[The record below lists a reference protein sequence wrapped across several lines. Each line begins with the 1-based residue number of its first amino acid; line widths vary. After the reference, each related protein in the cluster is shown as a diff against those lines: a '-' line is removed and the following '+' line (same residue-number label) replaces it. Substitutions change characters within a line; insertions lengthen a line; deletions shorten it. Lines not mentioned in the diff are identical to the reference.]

1 MSADPGGVAP
11 PSQIRFQTLPELSVY
26 VHLPWCV
33 RKCPYC
39 DFNSHERNDS
49 IPEQR
54 YIDALI
60 ADLESSLPMVWGRP
74 VVSIFFG
81 GGTPSLFSADAIA
94 RLISAIRARMKVLPN
109 AEITLEANPGTFEAD
124 RFRGYFDAG
133 VNRLSLGIQ
142 SFSDTQ
148 LKTLGRVHD
157 RGQAIAAAELAVKTF
172 PKVNLD
178 LMFGLPNQD
187 QRGVDTDVTTAIDLG
202 AQHISCY
209 QLTLE
214 PNTHF
219 AVRPPD
225 GLPDDD
231 ALADMQSFVVDRLAA
246 GGLSRYEISAFAA
259 PGQESLHNLNYWT
272 FGDYI
277 GIGAGAHG
285 KISSADRI
293 VRTIKPRHPDLYM
306 GRFGSEVRFPVEVV
320 ASSSSGGT
328 SERVDDA
335 ALPFEFMLNA
345 LRLVKGVP
353 VSRWQQTTGMAVAD
367 HPFLLERIGKAQS
380 MGLLARDPG
389 VFRATPRGIELLN
402 DLQSI
407 FLA

>member
-1 MSADPGGVAP
+1 MAANQRDLIPTSR
-11 PSQIRFQTLPELSVY
+11 INFQTLPELSLY

-54 YIDALI
+54 YVDALI

-94 RLISAIRARMKVLPN
+94 QLISAIRARIKLLPN
-109 AEITLEANPGTFEAD
+109 AEITLEANPGTFEAQ
-124 RFRGYFDAG
+124 RFLGYRDAG

-142 SFSDTQ
+142 SFNDAH
-148 LKTLGRVHD
+148 LKILGRVHD
-157 RGQAIAAAELAVKTF
+157 RGQAIAAAELAMKAF

-187 QRGVDTDVTTAIDLG
+187 QRGVDADVTTAIELG

-246 GGLSRYEISAFAA
+246 AGLSRYEISAFAA
-259 PGQESLHNLNYWT
+259 PGQKSLHNLNYWT
-272 FGDYI
+272 FGDYL

-285 KISSADRI
+285 KISSAHAI
-293 VRTIKPRHPDLYM
+293 VRTMKPRHPDLYM
-306 GRFGSEVRFPVEVV
+306 QRFGSAVRFPVDVV
-320 ASSSSGGT
+320 AASSGIT
-328 SERVDDA
+328 SERVGDS

-345 LRLVKGVP
+345 LRLIKGVS

-380 MGLLARDPG
+380 FGLLAREPG